1 MKIIMVLSEIKNKE
15 EINTVAHHAVDELLS
30 ITKYTTVKDFK
41 ELATSI
47 VEISEKCVIAKD
59 VFH

>member
-1 MKIIMVLSEIKNKE
+1 MVLSEIKNKE